1 MKKIIFLLS
10 FVSFIVIC
18 KGQNSESWY
27 KVFIGKAGNLATTV
41 HLHKAGKNYSG
52 YAWFAQ
58 NQTPMQI
65 HGAYPVAK
73 TDSMM
78 ISAGSGTVSLVLTGV
93 LSATDFKGKS
103 QLIKEGSQ
111 DKFAPFELQVSTDK
125 VFSPFS
131 YFFAEAADSMPAQYK
146 NYSRLSYFIS
156 SVWPAGNKP
165 LDESL
170 KKFIRTSLG
179 MKPPP
184 AETGKF
190 IADAKTK
197 AQKDWKAY
205 YVKLTPK
212 QTPDLGLSLSHW
224 EENKIL
230 VMHENEK
237 LISMAYYNFME
248 SGGAAH
254 GNFSTTVA
262 SFNKQTGKQ
271 ILLTD
276 VLNTQGI
283 NLLPSI
289 LEQVARI
296 MYNAKNNKPLDQ
308 NGFTEKKIMPTKN
321 MYVTGSG
328 IGFMYA
334 PYEIR
339 SFADGE
345 INLLV
350 PFTALK
356 AYLLP
361 GFQL

>member
-1 MKKIIFLLS
+1 MKNISFALVLFFCSLLTIAQS
-10 FVSFIVIC
+10 PD
-18 KGQNSESWY
+18 KWY
-27 KVFIGKAGNLATTV
+27 KVFTGKAGNLVTTM
-41 HLHKAGKNYSG
+41 HLYKAGEIYSG
-52 YAWFAQ
+52 YTWFEQ

-73 TDSMM
+73 SDSIM
-78 ISAGSGTVSLVLTGV
+78 ISAGSGTVSLVLTGI
-93 LSATDFKGKS
+93 LTPTGFKGNS

-111 DKFAPFELQVSTDK
+111 DKFAPFELQISTDK
-125 VFSPFS
+125 VYSPFS
-131 YFFAEAADSMPAQYK
+131 YFFTEATDSMPAQYK

-165 LDESL
+165 LDESI

-184 AETGKF
+184 VETGKF
-190 IADAKTK
+190 IVDAKNK
-197 AQKDWKAY
+197 VLKDWKAY

-237 LISMAYYNFME
+237 FISLAYYNFLE
-248 SGGAAH
+248 AGGAAH
-254 GNFSTTVA
+254 GNFNTTVA

-271 ILLTD
+271 IQLTD
-276 VLNTQGI
+276 VLTTQGI
-283 NLLPSI
+283 NLLSSI
-289 LEQVARI
+289 LDQVARI

-308 NGFTEKKIMPTKN
+308 NGFLVKKIIPTKN

-334 PYEIR
+334 PYEIKPF
-339 SFADGE
+339 SDGE

-356 AYLLP
+356 PFMLP
-361 GFQL
+361 GFQ